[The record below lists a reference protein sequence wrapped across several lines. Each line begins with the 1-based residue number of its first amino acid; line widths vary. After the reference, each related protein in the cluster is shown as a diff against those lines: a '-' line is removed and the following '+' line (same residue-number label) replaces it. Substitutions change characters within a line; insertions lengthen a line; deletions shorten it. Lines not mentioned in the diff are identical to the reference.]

1 MLLAKGLLKISPNL
15 PGGGLVRSSRMTVN
29 PDRAVVVGSVGRGSN
44 TECNIRPMP
53 TKAGS

>member
-1 MLLAKGLLKISPNL
+1 VLLAKGLLKISPNL